1 VSVVWASGVTL
12 TVEVAFEA
20 GPLDTYQ
27 LDEDGVII
35 LDEDD
40 LPLDIEW
47 TDISQYVR
55 DITIDAGRSS
65 EFTTFSPS
73 TCQIVLDNNA
83 RQFDPLYASGPY
95 YGDLDPMK
103 RIRVIAE
110 YASVEYPMF
119 TGYVLGWP
127 SEVDGFVDEFVTVQC
142 VDGSRF
148 LENSPLAQSAYESAV
163 MTDAPI
169 AYWPFQEDVAADS
182 DYVDIASGL
191 TFSSAGEWGAGPTSN
206 VLTVAASIT
215 PTAAQTTITDGSA
228 RLSRSSGLGAVPLSV
243 DAWMYVGPDYGGR
256 TYTLEWRA
264 GNDGSTADG
273 VQVGVSDVSGRWF
286 VGFSNVALNKYVAIG
301 TEPGSVFAHAGW
313 HHVAVTADTST
324 VTLYVDGVSVG
335 TASTSAGTTGLGG
348 TFISCRTDNVY
359 VSPASPGVGTDAIAH
374 CAAYPTTL
382 SASRIQEHYL
392 AGVAAF
398 GHPFGERG
406 GARVGRVLDEIGWP
420 SADRDLST
428 GDTVHGK
435 YRPERSSALTYLRDV
450 ETAEN
455 GYLFLDAS
463 GKVTLRDRTWQWTR
477 TSSGTFSDDGA
488 GLPYSDI
495 TIDANNVD
503 VIRNVVSNTY
513 GPNDA
518 YLKVKDD
525 DSVRYYGPS
534 QETLS
539 TPTLESSQ
547 TARAL
552 AEYWLRIAKDPSTR
566 VIGLETK
573 PRTNPATMFPVVL
586 ALELGDRITVER
598 TPKGLGSQIVQD
610 VVVQGYSHT
619 ISRELEW
626 ITSLYLSPAPALA
639 TDVPYLI
646 VGDATYGQIGAVAG
660 NKIPF

>member
-1 VSVVWASGVTL
+1 MSVVWASGVTL

-47 TDISQYVR
+47 TDISEYVR

-148 LENSPLAQSAYESAV
+148 LENSPLAQSAYEGAVLSSAP
-163 MTDAPI
+163 D
-169 AYWPFQEDVAADS
+169 AYWTLQSDAEDFYDEVSGARLYNATTYGGFRSVAADTPVVSASVGVRPELS
-182 DYVDIASGL
+182 DSTGFPDAVTVGIPDATGDTLTLEAWVLPRQAGAATTIVRFKDGDTSTSMSLMANLLTDCWDAS
-191 TFSSAGEWGAGPTSN
+191 FSST
-206 VLTVAASIT
+206 
-215 PTAAQTTITDGSA
+215 
-228 RLSRSSGLGAVPLSV
+228 
-243 DAWMYVGPDYGGR
+243 
-256 TYTLEWRA
+256 
-264 GNDGSTADG
+264 
-273 VQVGVSDVSGRWF
+273 
-286 VGFSNVALNKYVAIG
+286 ALNRYATSTG
-301 TEPGSVFAHAGW
+301 GGSVPYVTDRW
-313 HHVAVTADTST
+313 SHVVVTADTSNMKLYLNGTLVET
-324 VTLYVDGVSVG
+324 VATSVG
-335 TASTSAGTTGLGG
+335 TAFTGDSFTLGTNT
-348 TFISCRTDNVY
+348 V
-359 VSPASPGVGTDAIAH
+359 ASDGMAH
-374 CAAYPTTL
+374 VAFYPTALDADTI
-382 SASRIQEHYL
+382 AEHYAAAL
-392 AGVAAF
+392 TAF
-398 GHPFGERG
+398 GHPYGERSG
-406 GARVGRVLDEIGWP
+406 GRVGRVLDEIGWP

-463 GKVTLRDRTWQWTR
+463 GKVTLRDRTWQWTQ

-488 GLPYSDI
+488 GLPYSGI

-513 GPNDA
+513 GPSNA

-626 ITSLYLSPAPALA
+626 ITSLYLSPAPGLA
-639 TDVPYLI
+639 TVVPYLI
-646 VGDATYGQIGAVAG
+646 VGDATYGQIGATAG